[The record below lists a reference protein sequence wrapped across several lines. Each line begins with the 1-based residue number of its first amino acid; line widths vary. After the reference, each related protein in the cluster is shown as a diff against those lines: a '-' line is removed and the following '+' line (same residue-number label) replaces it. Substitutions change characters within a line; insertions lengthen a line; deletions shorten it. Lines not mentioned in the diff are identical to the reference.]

1 VLLFVLATAY
11 GVSVR
16 QYSNDV
22 WISLASGRH
31 ILTHGQVPK
40 TDPFSYTFADQPW
53 FNQNWLSH
61 LSYYWLYDRISP
73 GAVVV
78 FKWAVCAGIF
88 VLVLLAGRFRSRSW
102 LAALIAASLVAVA
115 SRQSLLPRPE
125 VVGLFCLA
133 WVWAVLAWLAG
144 ASRRW
149 WPAVLLCP
157 ALLLWGCAHGSFVF
171 GYGMIGLFAACWL
184 VTRAIKPTAVS
195 VTHAQLIAVVLAA
208 VAALLM
214 TVLLGPYGL
223 ENFTHPLK
231 VAASKTFRGVSE
243 WQPAYVWK
251 ASPPVWPFWTLVALA
266 LLSTL
271 VAWLAGR
278 AAGRSRTELSATAA
292 KPATSLFDVISVAV
306 GFWMAFWARRFG
318 PLFYIVAAPAV
329 LTWLLR
335 LACALPH
342 ELRIRWRG
350 RLARASWLFA
360 GILAMVFSWQTWSN
374 FFAPYADHPELNLL
388 QRSAQYEA
396 LPTNAMEFL
405 QKNKLAVNLF
415 THWPLAG
422 AAMFCAPD
430 ARVFIDGR
438 SQQVYDERHYNR
450 YRRLWIHNGQ
460 GLSEA
465 MRILDQSNTEAVLL
479 MPLPQ
484 STMLLQALAGSGN
497 WTLLLYTGKAYLYL
511 RSPSDALAR
520 ASQLERRGQLWW
532 PDLPEA
538 LLSRANL
545 LTATAPPDPQ
555 RALAYYR
562 SAVSSR
568 PALGLLCYPAMTKV
582 MIQTDR
588 TAAAAQYLREQTH
601 KLNRPL
607 KGLDQTTRRQLLDKI
622 DWCKQKLAARAVHL
636 PGEYET
642 AKQRR
647 DH

>member
-1 VLLFVLATAY
+1 MLLFVLAAAY

-61 LSYYWLYDRISP
+61 LIYYWLYDRISP

-88 VLVLLAGRFRSRSW
+88 VLVLLAGRVRSRSW
-102 LAALIAASLVAVA
+102 PAVLIAASLVAIA
-115 SRQSLLPRPE
+115 SRQALLPRPE
-125 VVGLFCLA
+125 VLGLFCLA
-133 WVWAVLAWLAG
+133 WVWAVLAWLVG

-195 VTHAQLIAVVLAA
+195 VTHVQLIAVVLAA

-231 VAASKTFRGVSE
+231 VAASETFRGVSE
-243 WQPAYVWK
+243 WQPAYVFK
-251 ASPPVWPFWTLVALA
+251 ASPSVWPFWTLVALA
-266 LLSTL
+266 LLSAL
-271 VAWLAGR
+271 VVWLAGR
-278 AAGRSRTELSATAA
+278 AAGRSRNELPATAA

-329 LTWLLR
+329 LTWLVR
-335 LACALPH
+335 LSCALPH
-342 ELRIRWRG
+342 ELRSRWRG

-360 GILAMVFSWQTWSN
+360 AILAVVFSWQTWRN
-374 FFAPYADHPELNLL
+374 FVAPYADHPELNLL
-388 QRSAQYEA
+388 QRSVQHEN
-396 LPTNAMEFL
+396 LPTDAIEFL
-405 QKNKLAVNLF
+405 VRNKLTVNLF

-422 AAMFCAPD
+422 AVMFHAPA

-450 YRRLWIHNGQ
+450 YMRLWVRSEQ

-465 MRILDQSNTEAVLL
+465 MRILDQSNTEAALL
-479 MPLPQ
+479 MPAPQ
-484 STMLLQALAGSGN
+484 SIMLLQALGSSRN
-497 WTLLLYTGKAYLYL
+497 WTLLLYTDNACLYL
-511 RSPSDALAR
+511 RSSSEALAR

-545 LTATAPPDPQ
+545 LTATAPPDPH
-555 RALAYYR
+555 RALGYYR
-562 SAVSSR
+562 SAVTSK

-582 MIQTDR
+582 MIQTGQ
-588 TAAAAQYLREQTH
+588 TAAAAQYLREQTQ
-601 KLNRPL
+601 KLSRPIER
-607 KGLDQTTRRQLLDKI
+607 LDETTRRQLLDKI

-636 PGEYET
+636 PGEHET